1 MNVEPVAKTESGG
14 LRLSLRSETRFAA
27 VGLIVVG
34 VFLISMW
41 AAAWWAMCAQ
51 REALDQARLEQMRVT
66 GASLAQC
73 AEVMLA
79 AGEVTALRR
88 IVAQTAQD
96 AHLARCRIVLP
107 GGRIVADANPAN
119 ITLRELPAQWP
130 GGAAVLPAEGPP
142 ASLVFTLVVPQ
153 RGSAV
158 LEMARTE
165 DLSQASYYWLTQA
178 GIGGICVAALLAL
191 LVLYRRVRAG
201 LRGICAVREALLARE
216 HGQTALEAL
225 EVNPE
230 WGPEARAWND
240 MLGQEETRQKH
251 VALEKTRETLQA
263 RVCGTDRLT
272 VACDALSQ
280 GLILVERN
288 LRATYVNS
296 AAALLLRAKREDM
309 LSADIASFVKDERV
323 VAAARAAAGNGAM
336 QRRTIVEVQRNGETG
351 GGVLRFVIRP
361 VRRDDSGVA
370 MIVVEDITQQRA
382 AEEAR
387 HTFVAQATHELR
399 TPLTNIR
406 LYTEMALDEG
416 QKDPAVLANC
426 LSIINQETFRLDR
439 TVADILSIAEIE
451 AGTLT
456 LRRDDVRLEEIFP
469 ELKADYEAQAHE
481 KQVELE
487 FRLPPKLPVIKG
499 DREKIRSALH
509 NLVGNALK
517 YTPAGGQVRVAV
529 KVNPGDQLVVDVSDT
544 GIGMTEEDR
553 QHLFEKFY
561 RARDP
566 RVAKVTGSGL
576 GLAIAREVIRLHG
589 GDIGVESELNRGST
603 FTLTLPVPPEGA

>member
-41 AAAWWAMCAQ
+41 AATWWAMCAQ
-51 REALDQARLEQMRVT
+51 RDALDQARLDQMQVT
-66 GASLAQC
+66 GASLARC

-79 AGEVTALRR
+79 DGEVTALRR

-96 AHLARCRIVLP
+96 AHLERCRIVLP
-107 GGRIVADANPAN
+107 GGRVVADANPAD

-142 ASLVFTLVVPQ
+142 APLVFTLVVPQ

-165 DLSQASYYWLTQA
+165 DLSQTSYWLTQA
-178 GIGGICVAALLAL
+178 GIGGICVTALLAL

-216 HGQTALEAL
+216 HGQTTLEAL

-240 MLGQEETRQKH
+240 MLGQEGARQKH

-280 GLILVERN
+280 GLILLEKN

-296 AAALLLRAKREDM
+296 AAALLLQAKREDM
-309 LSADIASFVKDERV
+309 LSADITSFVKDERV

-351 GGVLRFVIRP
+351 GGVLRFIVRP
-361 VRRDDSGVA
+361 VRRDDTGVA

-406 LYTEMALDEG
+406 LYTEMALEEG
-416 QKDPAVLANC
+416 QKDPAVLKNC

-451 AGTLT
+451 AGTMT
-456 LRRDDVRLEEIFP
+456 VRRDDVRLEEIFP
-469 ELKADYEAQAHE
+469 ELQADYEAQARG

-487 FRLPPKLPVIKG
+487 FRLPPKLPVLKG

-529 KVNPGDQLVVDVSDT
+529 KVDQDQLVVDVSDT

-561 RARDP
+561 RAKDP

-589 GDIGVESELNRGST
+589 GDIVVESELNRGST